1 MLIPHS
7 VGAAARLGVSPPE
20 ASRAAPAI
28 RYAHRRRGPRVRRAT
43 TAKPSAAR
51 RAWYSSGLEARR
63 GRAARPAT
71 SPIATPGARAGGEEQ
86 RRAGGRRG
94 RGRPWEHRPLIAGAQ
109 VKKAV
114 PGEDAVEALAKGQP
128 AHVGYKPARVREA
141 ALAQRDHRGRGID
154 AGHAIARF
162 DEGAGDRLARP
173 ATEVEHRPAA
183 RHEREEAVE
192 PGPLE
197 QLDARAASPTRGRGG
212 HRVR

>member
-1 MLIPHS
+1 MKS
-7 VGAAARLGVSPPE
+7 S
-20 ASRAAPAI
+20 AAP
-28 RYAHRRRGPRVRRAT
+28 
-43 TAKPSAAR
+43 
-51 RAWYSSGLEARR
+51 
-63 GRAARPAT
+63 
-71 SPIATPGARAGGEEQ
+71 GGGVVAED
-86 RRAGGRRG
+86 R
-94 RGRPWEHRPLIAGAQ
+94 EHRPLIAGAQ

-197 QLDARAASPTRGRGG
+197 QLTPALRLPRAGVAVIEFDDPVGIVSHPLSLPGLAQ
-212 HRVR
+212 